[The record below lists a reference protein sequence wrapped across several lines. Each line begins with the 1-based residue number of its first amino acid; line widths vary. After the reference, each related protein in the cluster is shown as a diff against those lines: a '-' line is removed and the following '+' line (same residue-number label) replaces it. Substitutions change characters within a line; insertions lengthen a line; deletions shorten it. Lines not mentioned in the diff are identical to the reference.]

1 MKFGQFK
8 FDQAKFG
15 TYTAPGASEAS
26 GVYLSGAGASN
37 RFDVLLLPS
46 SMKAVV
52 IDHAMDTDKREQVIA
67 SVKAAGGKHF
77 MGVG

>member
-8 FDQAKFG
+8 FGIEKFG
-15 TYTAPGASEAS
+15 TYTTPGASVAS

-37 RFDVLLLPS
+37 RFDVLILPVS
-46 SMKAVV
+46 GKSVV
-52 IDHAMDTDKREQVIA
+52 VDHTMDTDKRESVIA
-67 SVKAAGGKHF
+67 AVKSAGGKHF